1 MAVSEH
7 AKKLEKFV
15 SEQLAKEVK
24 ELRADRT
31 NVQEHVTKLDNFVVE
46 QLAGE
51 LKEFH
56 EDKQALVEQKVKMVR
71 EGKKQLAESKA
82 DSLRKSST
90 RSKQLSTRLSK
101 RMLHN
106 LKTISQPQEK
116 TILVVEYL
124 SHLQMNPSYL
134 NESPDVKDLEKQIAE
149 VKNNLKKVKQMQKRK
164 QKQLNL
170 LKAS

>member
-1 MAVSEH
+1 M
-7 AKKLEKFV
+7 

-82 DSLRKSST
+82 DFIKKAPDKVET
-90 RSKQLSTRLSK
+90 
-101 RMLHN
+101 
-106 LKTISQPQEK
+106 
-116 TILVVEYL
+116 VVNKIVKENVAQFKDDITAARENDFGRRIFESFANEYRPKL
-124 SHLQMNPSYL
+124 
-134 NESPDVKDLEKQIAE
+134 LE
-149 VKNNLKKVKQMQKRK
+149 
-164 QKQLNL
+164 
-170 LKAS
+170 